1 MSEAFRKEMELAKY
15 KNLHSINNK
24 ALISVSDNQE
34 CIKEFDMPLYALKDI
49 VEYLSEQVTQLESEL
64 EEMD

>member
-1 MSEAFRKEMELAKY
+1 MSEAFRKEKKLAKY

-24 ALISVSDNQE
+24 ALISVSNNEE

-49 VEYLSEQVTQLESEL
+49 VNYLSEQITQLED
-64 EEMD
+64 MD